1 MKKRKGT
8 VVDILSTLIAV
19 IASAIIMVAFLDI
32 LKVVSYKEDIRQIA
46 RGYILK
52 MEATGYL
59 IPEDKSALIQKL
71 TDMQLANISLN
82 GTTDSA
88 VGYGAEVVLNIKGS
102 LPVEALNV
110 TSGNMFTFFFSEQ
123 AWNIEIKLASSAK
136 Y

>member
-71 TDMQLANISLN
+71 TDMQLENISLN

-102 LPVEALNV
+102 LPAEVLNV
-110 TSGNMFTFFFSEQ
+110 TTGNMFTFFFSEQ